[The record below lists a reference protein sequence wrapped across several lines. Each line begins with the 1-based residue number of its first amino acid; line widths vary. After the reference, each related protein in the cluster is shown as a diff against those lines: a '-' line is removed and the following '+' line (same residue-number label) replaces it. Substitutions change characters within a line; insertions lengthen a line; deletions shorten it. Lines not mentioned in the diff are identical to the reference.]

1 MFPLLVT
8 AAVIVHN
15 GKVLLTKRKADV
27 PYPLLCE
34 FPGGKVEPGED
45 PRDCIVREIREE
57 LAIEVAVTGIYE
69 VVYHKYPER
78 TVLVLA
84 YQCQWLSG
92 EIIDLDVT
100 EHHWAWPCDVG
111 SFELLPADVP
121 LAERICREFS
131 VENFTGL

>member
-1 MFPLLVT
+1 LVT

-15 GKVLLTKRKADV
+15 GKILLTKRKADV
-27 PYPLLCE
+27 PYPLLWE

-69 VVYHKYPER
+69 VVYYKYPER
-78 TVLVLA
+78 AVLVLA
-84 YQCQWLSG
+84 YRCQWLSG

-100 EHHWAWPCDVG
+100 EHRWTRPGDLMR
-111 SFELLPADVP
+111 FQLLPADLP
-121 LAERICREFS
+121 LAEKICEEFAGADI
-131 VENFTGL
+131 TCL